1 MQEQEF
7 EVSFCELCGT
17 SVPASDLASGDAVTR
32 AGKVVGPCCLSELR
46 GESGARGGSVAGAA
60 VDGASSDGGRLMTI
74 AIVLLAALAGAV
86 LFLDSHIARLEG
98 DWEQARED
106 DRERRKADS
115 DALLGVAVKV
125 DGAATSA
132 QLQQVRDAGVA
143 LEARLTASEEA
154 SKGRQAVLE
163 QELDGLRRAVRAA
176 EDRIVDYRPL
186 FEDLRQRHARALAVS
201 EGLRDRAT
209 AQPVAAAGAPAPGV
223 GGEGVGGEG
232 AGGAGAGAPGAAG
245 SALPEPLA
253 EQVGKLSA
261 SDPAVRFEAVDVLI
275 ESDNLDVLPHLLPL
289 AKDPD
294 AFVRRLVVEGLRGFK
309 KAEAVDALIE
319 ALRDAD
325 ENVCDTAWHSLR
337 DVTGQRLPFD
347 ASATKEARGRAAQK
361 WSDWWDKARDGFGA

>member
-32 AGKVVGPCCLSELR
+32 AGKVVGQCCLSELR

-60 VDGASSDGGRLMTI
+60 VDGPSSDGGRLMTI

-86 LFLDSHIARLEG
+86 LFLDSHLARLEG
-98 DWEQARED
+98 DWQQARED

-186 FEDLRQRHARALAVS
+186 FEDLRQRHTRALAVI
-201 EGLRDRAT
+201 EGLRDRAAAKPVAAADT
-209 AQPVAAAGAPAPGV
+209 AAPGAGGEGADVAAAGAP
-223 GGEGVGGEG
+223 G
-232 AGGAGAGAPGAAG
+232 AGAAG

-325 ENVCDTAWHSLR
+325 ENVCDTAWRSLR

-361 WSDWWDKARDGFGA
+361 WSDWWEKARDGFGA